1 VSVSIK
7 KIPGVESVNVSLKQ
21 GLVSIAFKPG
31 NTVTLQQVRKAIKDD
46 AFTPKDARV
55 VVVGQLT
62 NANGKL
68 EFKVSGTSE
77 MFPVSPTAHTSLDKK
92 VGQQLS
98 ITGLIS
104 TPSNRSE
111 SGSLEITQASAPSA
125 AH

>member
-1 VSVSIK
+1 
-7 KIPGVESVNVSLKQ
+7 VNVSLKQ

-55 VVVGQLT
+55 IVVGLLM
-62 NANGKL
+62 NANGKF

-92 VGQQLS
+92 VGQRLS

-104 TPSNRSE
+104 APSNRNE
-111 SGSLEITQASAPSA
+111 SGSLEITQVSAPPSA
-125 AH
+125 H